1 VGQFPSRAFDGHG
14 ALPPE
19 PSMIPKN
26 VLPLKME
33 MRREQAGALFAGA
46 FRLPA
51 GRPLIAAAE
60 PSPDVNNERNCSQ
73 YEHEMYER
81 HYRYFGR
88 MVLYP
93 FPPSQPSR
101 SRNSDQEFPCR
112 PQPSPET
119 FTCPTSGVPNEMVDN
134 PARDFPMNRSGH
146 PASVS
151 LPFCGIDFYGID
163 LSRIDKIAPRGRQSA
178 TRKLTHYESSE
189 SMPVAVSFARPR
201 V

>member
-1 VGQFPSRAFDGHG
+1 
-14 ALPPE
+14 
-19 PSMIPKN
+19 MIPKN

-101 SRNSDQEFPCR
+101 SRNSDQEFPCC

-151 LPFCGIDFYGID
+151 LLFTG
-163 LSRIDKIAPRGRQSA
+163 
-178 TRKLTHYESSE
+178 
-189 SMPVAVSFARPR
+189 
-201 V
+201 